1 MLKNNLG
8 QTTVE
13 YILILFVIMTVY
25 ALVLKNP
32 RMKQYMSGGAIIEE
46 LATNIQYSYRHALP
60 GNVKETYPAFYQSAT
75 HASYSGG
82 ATGTTRFFGPR
93 QGYP

>member
-1 MLKNNLG
+1 MQKNERG

-13 YILILFVIMTVY
+13 YILILFVIITVY

-32 RMKQYMSGGAIIEE
+32 RLKQFMSGGTVIEE
-46 LATNIQYSYRHALP
+46 LANYMQYCYRHALP
-60 GNVKETYPAFYQSAT
+60 GNIKETYPAFYQSPT
-75 HASYSGG
+75 HQSYSGG
-82 ATGTTRFFGPR
+82 ASGSTRFFGPK